1 MTDTPTEKEVLS
13 YFDTLSNWGRWG
25 EDDQKGTLNFL
36 TAKKTLQSV
45 RLIKEGFTVSCAR
58 PLIFEPSPDAVGP
71 AVHYMV
77 ESGEGWSSG
86 DKVTSRVSQAATD
99 YIGTVSYTHLTLPTI
114 LLV

>member
-58 PLIFEPSPDAVGP
+58 PLIFEPSPDAVGLSLI
-71 AVHYMV
+71 H
-77 ESGEGWSSG
+77 
-86 DKVTSRVSQAATD
+86 
-99 YIGTVSYTHLTLPTI
+99 I
-114 LLV
+114 